1 MVLALSMT
9 WTHCEVYWDL
19 DFEPSKTS
27 GGQPVALGASVFG
40 LHFWDSIDHFDFVT
54 SLFSRRDFVDML
66 VIPWWD
72 LYPWWP
78 LVAFCGLL

>member
-19 DFEPSKTS
+19 DFEPSETS
-27 GGQPVALGASVFG
+27 GGQPVALGLRCLASIFG
-40 LHFWDSIDHFDFVT
+40 IRLIILFLVT
-54 SLFSRRDFVDML
+54 SLFSRRDFVEML

-78 LVAFCGLL
+78 FVAFCGLL